1 MKTSISDLLFY
12 TFVAVIV
19 FLVLTNPK
27 GVAELLKG
35 GTILY
40 TGGVTALQGGFATGK
55 AKLPAY

>member
-1 MKTSISDLLFY
+1 MRAALSDIIFY

-27 GVAELLKG
+27 GVGELLKG

-55 AKLPAY
+55 AKLPTY